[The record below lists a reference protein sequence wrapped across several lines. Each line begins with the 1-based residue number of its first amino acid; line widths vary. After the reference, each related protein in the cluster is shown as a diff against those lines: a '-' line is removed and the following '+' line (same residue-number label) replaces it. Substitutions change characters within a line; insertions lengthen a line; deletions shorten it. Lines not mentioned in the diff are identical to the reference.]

1 MISNTLTLYLND
13 VEKEQINPKDSIKME
28 IIEIIADI
36 HEIETRKTNIKETKS
51 FILKD
56 KQIWTVSKLRKKRW
70 IK

>member
-1 MISNTLTLYLND
+1 MISNTLTLYLD

-56 KQIWTVSKLRKKRW
+56 KQI
-70 IK
+70 

>member
-1 MISNTLTLYLND
+1 MISNTLTLYLD

-56 KQIWTVSKLRKKRW
+56 KQIWTVSKLRKKRR

>member
-1 MISNTLTLYLND
+1 MISNTLTLYLD
-13 VEKEQINPKDSIKME
+13 VEKEQINPKDSIKKE

-56 KQIWTVSKLRKKRW
+56 KQI
-70 IK
+70 